1 LPHGRRRIAVARH
14 SGASCLLLRFMPAGK
29 AVPTFDRTWLALVLT
44 YQVFAGAFLGIAA
57 QFVLASGVIIY
68 VLPWIGL
75 ELLETAR
82 AVADFDL
89 PMGML
94 VGQPVTQAVPRN
106 GPQRN

>member
-1 LPHGRRRIAVARH
+1 LARFGADVSGFRRCV
-14 SGASCLLLRFMPAGK
+14 SWDCG
-29 AVPTFDRTWLALVLT
+29 
-44 YQVFAGAFLGIAA
+44 
-57 QFVLASGVIIY
+57 ASGVIIY
-68 VLPWIGL
+68 MLPWIGL

-106 GPQRN
+106 GPQQALSFLTDI